1 LSSADHDRAERI
13 QMLFSDP
20 YVPHWNRR
28 DSRPTNGSG
37 PRN

>member
-1 LSSADHDRAERI
+1 LSSPGFDRAERI

-28 DSRPTNGSG
+28 ESRATNGTA
-37 PRN
+37 PHN